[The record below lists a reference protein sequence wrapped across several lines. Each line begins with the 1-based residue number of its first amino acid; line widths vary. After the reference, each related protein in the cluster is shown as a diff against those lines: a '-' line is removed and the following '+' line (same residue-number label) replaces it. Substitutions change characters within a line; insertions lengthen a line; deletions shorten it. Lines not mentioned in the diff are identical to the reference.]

1 MDIAAMFSVEKE
13 RVAFT
18 RTTNPKTAGGNV
30 EKWLIEVEKMMK
42 EVGCSRSHASAT
54 SFFRFSET
62 LPPLEKSRGL
72 ASLSRFVDKQA

>member
-18 RTTNPKTAGGNV
+18 RTTNPKAAGGNV

-42 EVGCSRSHASAT
+42 EVRKILS
-54 SFFRFSET
+54 
-62 LPPLEKSRGL
+62 LPSYPPQLEKS
-72 ASLSRFVDKQA
+72 S

>member
-18 RTTNPKTAGGNV
+18 RTTNPKAAGGNV

-42 EVGCSRSHASAT
+42 EVRT
-54 SFFRFSET
+54 RI
-62 LPPLEKSRGL
+62 L
-72 ASLSRFVDKQA
+72 